1 MDFEQAWLLLEKAA
15 AIGDGLSR
23 EEVII
28 GLELGIYRLW
38 QTPNSAALTAE
49 EGQIIRIGLAGGN
62 LAELKTIEKQI
73 TEYAKSQNFTNVEIV
88 GRPGWE
94 RELNYD
100 RVAVVLR
107 KNI

>member
-1 MDFEQAWLLLEKAA
+1 MDFERAWRLLEEAA
-15 AIGDGLSR
+15 VIGDGLTR
-23 EEVII
+23 EEVTT

-38 QTPNSAALTAE
+38 QSPNSAALTAE
-49 EGQIIRIGLAGGN
+49 EGRTIRIGLAGGD
-62 LAELKTIEKQI
+62 LAELKTIEEQI
-73 TEYAKSQNFTNVEIV
+73 TDYAKSQNFTNVEIV